1 MAEVKA
7 GTYLPPNAKSIVNEW
22 YDLEFFA
29 PAEQMDR
36 ADVLDEYG
44 MTEEEYT
51 EFLAKAKQVSEATFT
66 GEIPVAL
73 LPDFWEYLQSVE
85 DADWFGKNERQA
97 EREVGILLGYYREY
111 TEADAQSLVLTRN
124 GTRKLGPDF
133 RMNGKKWIYNTR
145 CDRHGKQEP
154 VELILE

>member
-1 MAEVKA
+1 MTVKT
-7 GTYLPPNAKSIVNEW
+7 GTYIPPSAKFVINEW

-29 PAEQMDR
+29 PAEQMDK

-44 MTEEEYT
+44 MTEDEYAAFMET
-51 EFLAKAKQVSEATFT
+51 AKRVSDATIT
-66 GEIPVAL
+66 GEIPVDL
-73 LPDFWEYLQSVE
+73 LPKFWEYLQSAE

-97 EREVGILLGYYREY
+97 EREVGILLGYYREF
-111 TEADAQSLVLTRN
+111 TEADAQAVVLTRN

-145 CDRHGKQEP
+145 CGRHSKQEP